1 MAAKKP
7 AVVEQVET
15 AVQAALG
22 PINSIQDKVR
32 ETTEKGMEQVRAQY
46 EAVKEAAEKA
56 TGKIEESVNA
66 VKACTLDFNIKALD
80 LFRKN
85 ANATFDHVEALL
97 GVKSPQDLFNLNS
110 EFLKKQTE
118 VFAGQAKELAALG
131 QKVATEAAEPVK
143 SAIEAQFNKK

>member
-66 VKACTLDFNIKALD
+66 VKTGTIDFNMKALD

-85 ANATFDHVEALL
+85 ANATFDHVEALM
-97 GVKSPQDLFNLNS
+97 GVKSAQDLFNLNS

-143 SAIEAQFNKK
+143 SALEAQFNKK